1 MTGPAPR
8 LTYHNSTHWH
18 TRLTPLPAPRPWR
31 RWAKQAVGAVAL
43 VCVFWLILL
52 GCWEFRE

>member
-1 MTGPAPR
+1 MTR
-8 LTYHNSTHWH
+8 LTYHNGPHWH

-52 GCWEFRE
+52 GCWEFEQ